1 MAIGW
6 LTLLK
11 TVPWAQ
17 VISTAPLVADGARKL
32 WNGVAKKT
40 TAGSTAAPVEP
51 AAPDSPIAVGSEAE
65 VLARVRTQLVAVET
79 RVADLHEQMLA
90 SSALIKALADQNAE
104 LIRRVEANRI
114 RLLWLSITI
123 VAVLAAIGLARVF
136 T

>member
-6 LTLLK
+6 LSLLK

-40 TAGSTAAPVEP
+40 AAAPSAASVE
-51 AAPDSPIAVGSEAE
+51 PDSPVAQGSEAE
-65 VLARVRTQLVAVET
+65 TLTRVRTQLVAVEA

-104 LIRRVEANRI
+104 LIKRVETNRI
-114 RLLWLSITI
+114 RLLWLTVII
-123 VAVLAAIGLARVF
+123 VAVLAVIGLSRVF